1 MATDRAHAFA
11 LLVIL
16 ALPLLAERAQVTKLV
31 QQTLTYMKN
40 GLKLMDVELVL
51 TARIMFKQF
60 FKHFCQFTRTSFGG
74 LFNWY
79 ENLACRC
86 MCCVK

>member
-16 ALPLLAERAQVTKLV
+16 VLPLLAERAQVTKLV
-31 QQTLTYMKN
+31 QPTLTYMKN

-60 FKHFCQFTRTSFGG
+60 FKKKFFFSQSIYTELDILWRIGMKT
-74 LFNWY
+74 
-79 ENLACRC
+79 
-86 MCCVK
+86 